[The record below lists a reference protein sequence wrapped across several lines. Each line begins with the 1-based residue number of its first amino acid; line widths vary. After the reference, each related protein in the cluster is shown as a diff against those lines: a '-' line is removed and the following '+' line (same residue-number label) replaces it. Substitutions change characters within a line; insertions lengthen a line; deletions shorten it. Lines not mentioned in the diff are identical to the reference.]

1 MDPDEV
7 FAGLLASNF
16 TLADLPRP
24 PFNDPTWLAKF
35 LDDEARLVQSLMT
48 EPLPSDTAA
57 GDSRYA
63 HYVASMWQVAQH
75 PIGATLKILAN
86 QVAAAV
92 LRANQQAG

>member
-16 TLADLPRP
+16 TLADLPHP
-24 PFNDPTWLAKF
+24 PFNDPTWTAQF
-35 LDDEARLVQSLMT
+35 LEDEARLVHSLMAG
-48 EPLPSDTAA
+48 PAPSDV
-57 GDSRYA
+57 GDPRRA

-75 PIGATLKILAN
+75 PIGAQLKILAN

-92 LRANQQAG
+92 LRANQQAA